1 MNLPGCLFMPL
12 YLFNKLAPSL
22 MHQGME
28 KYPLSL
34 IQNTLIE
41 WKYSKKYMH
50 ELKTYEIKD
59 KQTGDLDI
67 LFNNKIKIVNN
78 GGTFEVRID
87 PLKFHLTT
95 AAMASPDNEEENERL
110 KNFLRNFDN
119 EVYIKAE
126 AGESNTEQRA
136 RFFEK

>member
-1 MNLPGCLFMPL
+1 
-12 YLFNKLAPSL
+12 
-22 MHQGME
+22 ME

-41 WKYSKKYMH
+41 WKYSKRYSH

-59 KQTGDLDI
+59 KLTGDLDI
-67 LFNNKIKIVNN
+67 LFNNKIKIINN
-78 GGTFEVRID
+78 GGTFDLRID
-87 PLKFHLTT
+87 PTKFHITSE
-95 AAMASPDNEEENERL
+95 AMASSDNEAENERL

-136 RFFEK
+136 RFFER